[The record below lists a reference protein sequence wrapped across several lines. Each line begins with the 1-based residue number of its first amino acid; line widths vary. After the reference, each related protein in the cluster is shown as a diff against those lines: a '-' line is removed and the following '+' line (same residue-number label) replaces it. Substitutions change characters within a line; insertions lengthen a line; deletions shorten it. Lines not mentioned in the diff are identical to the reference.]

1 MKTVF
6 FSFLFVFFSVVLLQ
20 AQTDP
25 QIGVKIGA
33 NLSNVKFTIG
43 ENPFSTEAPNTA
55 YSLGYQVGMWLNVP
69 VSSKLDFRS
78 ELAYSNERYQ
88 MSDSGE
94 WKTSFNYIDLDLLV
108 GYHLFKNLKME
119 IGPGIGKMLSAKWIV
134 NDNETDI
141 HDDYKKGFDVSL
153 NFGMLYRLHRK
164 FSIGF
169 RYNQGLNDINE
180 QEILFTDSN
189 GQNLEVIEIDE
200 ISRNF
205 QLSFYY
211 TFNANSE

>member
-1 MKTVF
+1 
-6 FSFLFVFFSVVLLQ
+6 
-20 AQTDP
+20 
-25 QIGVKIGA
+25 
-33 NLSNVKFTIG
+33 
-43 ENPFSTEAPNTA
+43 
-55 YSLGYQVGMWLNVP
+55 
-69 VSSKLDFRS
+69 
-78 ELAYSNERYQ
+78 
-88 MSDSGE
+88 
-94 WKTSFNYIDLDLLV
+94 
-108 GYHLFKNLKME
+108 ME

-180 QEILFTDSN
+180 RKILFTDSN
-189 GQNLEVIEIDE
+189 GLNLEVIEIDE

-205 QLSFYY
+205 QLNLYY